1 MRTMGTT
8 RRLQAA
14 KPTAPIGSTVRTVT
28 TTATVIRAAAPAR
41 LFSRGAIPVLPHP
54 PPMIPEPTLLLPEAV
69 VVRHRQAAVPDHPF
83 PGPDVVNKNDR
94 TSMND
99 VTRTPA

>member
-1 MRTMGTT
+1 
-8 RRLQAA
+8 
-14 KPTAPIGSTVRTVT
+14 
-28 TTATVIRAAAPAR
+28 
-41 LFSRGAIPVLPHP
+41 
-54 PPMIPEPTLLLPEAV
+54 MIPEPTLLLPEAV